1 MTFARKAILWTLVL
15 LGFSACATVDT
26 KTRLDAVRELTQPSV
41 PYEVHWAKTDE
52 VMEQNQQKAL
62 ALAQDGI
69 TREDAVAIALLNN
82 PALQADLSLLGV
94 AAANLTQAGL
104 LRNPVLSLEILFPIY
119 NADSGAGL
127 FGWLSDLWQLPR
139 RKRMAEIAARQADFR
154 AALRVLEVVVAA
166 SNAWDTVVTQ
176 RGQEELAEEL
186 LEIRGQQAESTLIGF
201 KHGLSGTIQVQ
212 QTAAA
217 ELEQLTEVFRM
228 KQLLVQAE
236 TRLSEVLA
244 LDDASARL
252 PVIPLALVPPY
263 EHSLRDTVRKA
274 LDNRL
279 DLALAQSE
287 VERMASQLNLE
298 NTLVWRSVLIGVAW
312 QGDFKRVSGDDN
324 SIGPALAVELPIFD
338 QNQAGI
344 AAAGHR
350 MLGATRSLE
359 ARTQM
364 ALKEVVDAYEAVIKS
379 RSTLKTLE
387 EDLSQASKKR
397 LAYAREWHVKMQ
409 LPFMEV
415 LAAEAA
421 QLQLK
426 SQIMETRFFVNKNQR
441 GLHLVTWGG
450 NVM

>member
-1 MTFARKAILWTLVL
+1 MTFVKKAILGILLL
-15 LGFSACATVDT
+15 LGASACASVDT
-26 KTRLDAVRELTQPSV
+26 ETRLDAVRELTHPSV
-41 PYEVHWAKTDE
+41 SQEVHWAQTNE
-52 VMEQNQQKAL
+52 IMEQNHRKAL

-119 NADSGAGL
+119 NAESGAGL

-139 RKRMAEIAARQADFR
+139 RKRMAEIAARQADYM
-154 AALRVLEVVVAA
+154 AALRVLELVLAA

-186 LEIRGQQAESTLIGF
+186 LEIRRQQAERILIRF
-201 KHGLSGTIQVQ
+201 KHGLSDTIQVQ
-212 QTAAA
+212 QTFAA
-217 ELEQLTEVFRM
+217 ELEQLTEVLRM
-228 KQLLVQAE
+228 KELLVQAE
-236 TRLSEVLA
+236 TRLSEVLV

-263 EHSLRDTVRKA
+263 EHSLEDTLRTA

-287 VERMASQLNLE
+287 VERMASHLNLE
-298 NTLVWRSVLIGVAW
+298 KALVWRSVMIGVAW

-364 ALKEVVDAYEAVIKS
+364 AMKDVVDAYEAVIKS
-379 RSTLKTLE
+379 RLTLKTLE
-387 EDLSQASKKR
+387 EDLSQASSER
-397 LAYAREWHVKMQ
+397 LAYAREWNMKMQ
-409 LPFMEV
+409 IPFMEV
-415 LAAEAA
+415 LAAEAV
-421 QLQLK
+421 QLHLK
-426 SQIMETRFFVNKNQR
+426 AHILATRFIVNKNQR
-441 GLHLVTWGG
+441 ELHLATWGG